1 MFSICWADAAA
12 GESLQAALLQE
23 PRGAPHPLG
32 GCLEGV
38 DLGGAWFWEG
48 PPPVPPPGFGEFWMA
63 LEGVRDN
70 RRVCS

>member
-1 MFSICWADAAA
+1 MFSICWTDGAA

-38 DLGGAWFWEG
+38 DLGGIWLG
-48 PPPVPPPGFGEFWMA
+48 PILVPPPGFGEFWIA
-63 LEGVRDN
+63 LEGARDN
-70 RRVCS
+70 RRDCC